1 MVYMYMYI
9 NFTLM
14 LSDSELG
21 LPVYYSVCS
30 IQFSNFLCILNGAV
44 WPSYTWKS
52 GLGDDPL
59 EKKRWKKKK
68 SQAFLAVVA
77 TLSTLLRDSHLIKW
91 KYVKF

>member
-1 MVYMYMYI
+1 MVYMYMCI

-52 GLGDDPL
+52 GLGDDPV
-59 EKKRWKKKK
+59 EKKKMKEKKIPGISRSCGHTIHTTAWQSPNKMK
-68 SQAFLAVVA
+68 VC
-77 TLSTLLRDSHLIKW
+77 
-91 KYVKF
+91 